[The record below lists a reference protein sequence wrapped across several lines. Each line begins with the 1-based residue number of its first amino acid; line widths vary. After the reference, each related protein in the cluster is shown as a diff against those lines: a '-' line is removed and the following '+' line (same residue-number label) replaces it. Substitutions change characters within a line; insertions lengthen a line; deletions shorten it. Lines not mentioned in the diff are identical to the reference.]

1 MSGILAGDQKGR
13 EKKRKKEEEKRRK
26 DPKYL
31 FAFIGFWHEMG
42 GPESPERGRRE
53 GPYTY
58 DVGSEW
64 GKVVTATADEQG

>member
-42 GPESPERGRRE
+42 GPELSGGGRELRDH
-53 GPYTY
+53 PHMMSA
-58 DVGSEW
+58 VG
-64 GKVVTATADEQG
+64 GNMGIP